1 MAGFFAG
8 HYVKEIGVCG
18 CHTAEVHKM
27 CSQGTAQEAPLLFT
41 RVLHFLCI
49 SCIHCMEF
57 TALSQD
63 ADADPESAVPVAEST
78 HDVVV
83 LLRRGEPSSEDEP
96 NSSSTTKAAYA
107 NAVENALVIPIGFK
121 KAIFFIGAVQ
131 VLTIVWLL
139 SLSLQGNHS
148 TLNTGQSFSNTG
160 SSQLAISTNAE
171 GEKYLDVSAIGL
183 RFLAPST
190 FYNKQIVSQGLR
202 TWDSP
207 IMVVYVGD
215 TVVWTWHAREN
226 LVSCD
231 ENSEIVSKPVLHS
244 GKLQSDSKYSYRFT
258 KSGTYR
264 YTSENSQTMTG
275 TVKVLDIPS
284 LTTPRAKTGRIKPI
298 KSGVLLNVPF
308 TDVTDIDGC
317 WEECVNVD
325 YSNTVSKSMIESC
338 SGDWIFM
345 GSAAQQGGSTYSIGA
360 FARKATVLSSI
371 FTSNMYG
378 DFTFSPLHE
387 NGAYWYYA
395 SFTNYGYQ
403 TFGFAE
409 GSPVTL
415 NPSYIVQYGGSCQN
429 SLSWSL
435 VNYFQSKDCNTGI
448 VNRKVILTNKCP
460 TYYF

>member
-1 MAGFFAG
+1 
-8 HYVKEIGVCG
+8 
-18 CHTAEVHKM
+18 
-27 CSQGTAQEAPLLFT
+27 
-41 RVLHFLCI
+41 
-49 SCIHCMEF
+49 MEF

-63 ADADPESAVPVAEST
+63 ADADPESAVPVTEST

-83 LLRRGEPSSEDEP
+83 LLRRGAPSSEDEP
-96 NSSSTTKAAYA
+96 NSSSAMKAAYA

-148 TLNTGQSFSNTG
+148 ALNTGQSFSNTG
-160 SSQLAISTNAE
+160 SSQLAISMNAE
-171 GEKYLDVSAIGL
+171 GEKYLDVSANGL

-215 TVVWTWHAREN
+215 TVAWTWHAREN
-226 LVSCD
+226 VVSCD

-275 TVKVLDIPS
+275 TVKVLDIPV
-284 LTTPRAKTGRIKPI
+284 LTTPRAKTGRVKPI

-308 TDVTDIDGC
+308 TDVTDTDGC

-345 GSAAQQGGSTYSIGA
+345 GSIAQGGSTYSIGA
-360 FARKATVLSSI
+360 FARKATVLSSKFSSPI
-371 FTSNMYG
+371 HG

-395 SFTNYGYQ
+395 ESTIYGYQ

-409 GSPVTL
+409 GSSVTL
-415 NPSYIVQYGGSCQN
+415 SLNSYFIQIGGSCHN
-429 SLSWSL
+429 SLSWS
-435 VNYFQSKDCNTGI
+435 VSNYFQSKDCNSGI
-448 VNRKVILTNKCP
+448 ANRKVIMTNKCP
-460 TYYF
+460 TFAV